1 MKQLQQPQIPDVTNL
16 RSLARNRRVASYP
29 ALGPRVR
36 EILHSYAA
44 YRRVNGNAIAAG
56 APTALNIN
64 NGLADA
70 LRQHYNTPPSVLRSF
85 LETMR
90 DKGSPD
96 VCPMCGSLGTGT
108 LDHVFP
114 KIDFPEFSF
123 FSLNLV
129 PACLCNTK
137 RQDNLAGAGAG
148 QRVLHPYYDA
158 ILNQR
163 LARVDIQQT
172 QQNGFRRPTMQLAVL
187 LPNQHA
193 NFAAVRYHIDNV
205 VLKTQVLEH
214 CEATWIKIG
223 RRPEHYFTLPA
234 GQVSAQAL
242 TQAVADALNK
252 KDIHYG
258 SFNNWESM
266 LFAGIQANAAL
277 IVFLAQR
284 VNDLRNGDV
293 NPEDF

>member
-1 MKQLQQPQIPDVTNL
+1 M
-16 RSLARNRRVASYP
+16 VASYP
-29 ALGPRVR
+29 ALRQHVR

-56 APTALNIN
+56 APAALNMDD
-64 NGLADA
+64 GLVNA
-70 LRQHYNTPPSVLRSF
+70 LLQHYKTPPAVLRPF
-85 LETMR
+85 LKKIRE
-90 DKGSPD
+90 KGSPD

-114 KIDFPEFSF
+114 KVDFPELAF

-137 RQDNLAGAGAG
+137 RQDNLVGVGPG
-148 QRVLHPYYDA
+148 QRVLHPYYDV

-163 LARVDIQQT
+163 LARADIQQT
-172 QQNGFRRPTMQLAVL
+172 QQQGFRRPAMQLMVV
-187 LPNQHA
+187 LPNNHPD
-193 NFAAVRYHIDNV
+193 FAAVRYHVDNV
-205 VLKTQVLEH
+205 VLKTQVLDF
-214 CEATWIKIG
+214 CEATWVKIG

-258 SFNNWESM
+258 SLNNWESM
-266 LFAGIQANAAL
+266 LVAGILANAAL
-277 IVFLAQR
+277 IAFLAQR
-284 VNDLRNGDV
+284 VNDLRNNVV